1 MLINITFY
9 YNVSTNK
16 NFDATPEI
24 LKDANKARS
33 VITMRMQPVETLM
46 LLYLLA
52 GFESQKYKKIVDI
65 EIPILFNLNSVFRL
79 EDFKNSYIL
88 FAYL

>member
-1 MLINITFY
+1 
-9 YNVSTNK
+9 
-16 NFDATPEI
+16 
-24 LKDANKARS
+24 
-33 VITMRMQPVETLM
+33 MQPVETLM

-65 EIPILFNLNSVFRL
+65 EISILFNLNSVFRL